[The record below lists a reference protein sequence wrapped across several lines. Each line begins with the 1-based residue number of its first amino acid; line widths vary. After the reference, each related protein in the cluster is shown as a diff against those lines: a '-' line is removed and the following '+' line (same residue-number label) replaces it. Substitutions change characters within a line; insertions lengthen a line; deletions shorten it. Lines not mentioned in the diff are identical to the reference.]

1 MSALKNIIRMS
12 GRSSGVTFEL
22 RRKISKWANAWLALR
37 YIGLGCFIIILSLI
51 YLTKQVAYFKAL
63 GRDISIFSWSHFFL
77 FIMDLFCFMP
87 VLAHTKFP
95 QNKHSLWHND
105 VGK

>member
-22 RRKISKWANAWLALR
+22 RRKISKWAKAWLALR

-63 GRDISIFSWSHFFL
+63 GRDTSIFSWWHFFL

-95 QNKHSLWHND
+95 QN
-105 VGK
+105 

>member
-1 MSALKNIIRMS
+1 MS

-22 RRKISKWANAWLALR
+22 WRKISRWGNAWLALR

-63 GRDISIFSWSHFFL
+63 GRDTSIFSWSHFFL
-77 FIMDLFCFMP
+77 FIMDLFFFFMP

-95 QNKHSLWHND
+95 QN
-105 VGK
+105 

>member
-1 MSALKNIIRMS
+1 MS

-22 RRKISKWANAWLALR
+22 RRKISKWGNAWLALR

-63 GRDISIFSWSHFFL
+63 GRDTSIFS
-77 FIMDLFCFMP
+77 
-87 VLAHTKFP
+87 
-95 QNKHSLWHND
+95 
-105 VGK
+105 

>member
-22 RRKISKWANAWLALR
+22 WRKISRWGNAWLALR

-63 GRDISIFSWSHFFL
+63 GRDTSIFSWSHFFSVYYGSIL
-77 FIMDLFCFMP
+77 FHAGRF
-87 VLAHTKFP
+87 
-95 QNKHSLWHND
+95 
-105 VGK
+105 

>member
-22 RRKISKWANAWLALR
+22 WRKISRWGNAWLALR

-63 GRDISIFSWSHFFL
+63 GRDTSIFSWSHFFL

-95 QNKHSLWHND
+95 QN
-105 VGK
+105 

>member
-1 MSALKNIIRMS
+1 MS

-51 YLTKQVAYFKAL
+51 YLTKQDSFFITKCDNFITKCDDYYKM
-63 GRDISIFSWSHFFL
+63 RQNISKLNFVRS
-77 FIMDLFCFMP
+77 
-87 VLAHTKFP
+87 
-95 QNKHSLWHND
+95 
-105 VGK
+105 